1 MKQSVTFT
9 GPLEVMESLAKLRR
23 LAPDALAGATWLATA
38 TVISTA
44 MRLTPVDTGWLKSS
58 RYVRLPKMNGGR
70 FSIEAGFAATYA
82 IHVHEIHKDYIVGEW
97 KFLSTA
103 LNYHASSMLAEIAR
117 IAAGMLGAGQTLA
130 QITGSPIHPTEPMDD
145 TNRAALEGLASRYRR
160 RKSKRT
166 IAKRETSR
174 QLNRERRARE
184 SASAI
189 EAQRH
194 GRRAPP
200 PGRG

>member
-9 GPLEVMESLAKLRR
+9 GTGKVMESIAKLRR
-23 LAPDALAGATWLATA
+23 IAPEALAAATYMATG

-44 MRLTPVDTGWLKSS
+44 MRLTPVDTGWLRQS
-58 RYVRLPKMNGGR
+58 RYVRFPKMSGDR

-82 IHVHEIHKDYIVGEW
+82 IYVHEIHKDYIVGEW

-117 IAAGMLGAGQTLA
+117 IAAGMLAAGKGL
-130 QITGSPIHPTEPMDD
+130 GDVPKMHPTEPMDD
-145 TNRAALEGLASRYRR
+145 TNRSALEGLASKYRR

-189 EAQRH
+189 EAQRQ

>member
-9 GPLEVMESLAKLRR
+9 GSAKVMESIAKLRR
-23 LAPDALAGATWLATA
+23 IAPEALAAATYMATG

-44 MRLTPVDTGWLKSS
+44 MRLTPVDTGWLRQS
-58 RYVRLPKMNGGR
+58 RYVRFPKMNGDR
-70 FSIEAGFAATYA
+70 FNIEAGFAATYA
-82 IHVHEIHKDYIVGEW
+82 VYVHEINKDYIVGEW

-103 LNYHASSMLAEIAR
+103 LNYHASSMLTEIAR
-117 IAAGMLGAGQTLA
+117 IAAGLLSAGKGL
-130 QITGSPIHPTEPMDD
+130 SDVPKMHPTEPMDD
-145 TNRAALEGLASRYRR
+145 TNRAALEGLAGRHRR

-166 IAKRETSR
+166 IAKREASR
-174 QLNRERRARE
+174 QTNRDRRARE
-184 SASAI
+184 SAASI
-189 EAQRH
+189 EAQRQ